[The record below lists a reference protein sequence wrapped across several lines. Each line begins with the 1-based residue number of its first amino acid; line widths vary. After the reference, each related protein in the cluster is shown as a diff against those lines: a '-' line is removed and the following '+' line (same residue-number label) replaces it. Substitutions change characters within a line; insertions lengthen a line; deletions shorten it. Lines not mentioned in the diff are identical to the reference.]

1 MHNPDKKK
9 PGLAGSKAHFATEG
23 EYRSRKRNR
32 DGGWRSKLWDHEA
45 RVQVGGGMRND
56 MADERKGW
64 KEPTMRSYARRRDLH
79 NHFHVTLDLDR

>member
-1 MHNPDKKK
+1 MRVDF
-9 PGLAGSKAHFATEG
+9 LAHVTRIWLYK
-23 EYRSRKRNR
+23 YP
-32 DGGWRSKLWDHEA
+32 KLWDHEA

-64 KEPTMRSYARRRDLH
+64 KEPTVRSYARRRDLH